1 MPGCQVNAHIKRINK
16 LISVVNYRRFSHE
29 LFLYLSD
36 AANMAF
42 VKILLI
48 ETYFPAKAN
57 EFVGRKA
64 GGVGCFHDPEAYL
77 LNVQEAR
84 KKIIK
89 IQREEKIYVRSG
101 LFKRLVPQVYQQTC
115 AISGMQLGS
124 TVGYTFIDACHI
136 AICCC
141 LINQKKRG

>member
-42 VKILLI
+42 MKTLLI

-64 GGVGCFHDPEAYL
+64 GGVGCCHDPEAYL
-77 LNVQEAR
+77 LNVQEAGKKQSRSKRR
-84 KKIIK
+84 KKSMC
-89 IQREEKIYVRSG
+89 VAVCSSGWCHRSTN
-101 LFKRLVPQVYQQTC
+101 RLARFRVCSWIVLLD
-115 AISGMQLGS
+115 IHL
-124 TVGYTFIDACHI
+124 
-136 AICCC
+136 
-141 LINQKKRG
+141 